1 MEKETDVTVL
11 DVTLIEP
18 QLKHPTIF
26 KLFEELRDGESFII
40 KNDHDPKP
48 LRYQLLAEKGE
59 IFDWQYLEN
68 GPAKWRIKITKKGLN
83 AQKGEI
89 TNKLSGESVGNI
101 VAQNPDK
108 IDVFKKYGIDFCCG
122 GDKTLREAC
131 ESANINEDEIVAELN
146 DDNIKPASGQENTF
160 LNQKTKDW
168 SVDFLIDY
176 IVNIHHTFLR
186 VHIPEATEYIEKVAN
201 VHGGN
206 HPEVV
211 KIRELFAKMNSILTP
226 HLDYEEK
233 DLFPRIK
240 NLKNTV
246 NTSTHT
252 DKVNNTVSETQ
263 AILKEIENII
273 SEHEETGNI
282 LKEMD
287 ALSSHYSTPA
297 DACASYKYIYK
308 SLREI
313 SDDIMIHVHLENN
326 ILFKK
331 IH

>member
-1 MEKETDVTVL
+1 MKKETDITVL
-11 DVTLIEP
+11 DVTAIEP
-18 QLKHPTIF
+18 KLKHPTIF
-26 KLFEELRDGESFII
+26 KLFEELGDGESFII

-68 GPAKWRIKITKKGLN
+68 GLTEWRIKITKK
-83 AQKGEI
+83 
-89 TNKLSGESVGNI
+89 NKANTLSGKSIGDI
-101 VAQNPDK
+101 VAHNPEK
-108 IDVFKKYGIDFCCG
+108 IEVFKKYGIDFCCG
-122 GDKTLREAC
+122 GDRTLGEAC
-131 ESANINEDEIVAELN
+131 KSANIDEDEIISELN
-146 DDNIKPASGQENTF
+146 DNSIRPANDQESTF
-160 LNQKTKDW
+160 LSKKTKDW
-168 SVDFLIDY
+168 NVDFLIDY
-176 IVNIHHTFLR
+176 IINIHHTFLR
-186 VHIPEATEYIEKVAN
+186 VHLPEAAEYIEKVAN
-201 VHGGN
+201 VHGDH

-211 KIRELFAKMNSILTP
+211 KIKELFTRMYSILTP
-226 HLDYEEK
+226 HLDYEEE

-240 NLKNTV
+240 NLENAD
-246 NTSTHT
+246 
-252 DKVNNTVSETQ
+252 DKASETQ

-287 ALSSHYSTPA
+287 ALSSHYLTPD

-308 SLREI
+308 SLKEI

-331 IH
+331 IN